1 MSVGEYVAT
10 PPTLVDGDLRKLRLD
25 STGALV
31 VSGGGGGGGTSE
43 VEVTNFPAT
52 QPVSGTVAVS
62 GSVAVTGPLTNAQ
75 LTAQALAT
83 EATLASV
90 LTELQTLNAALVTAN
105 GHLANIETNTAA

>member
-1 MSVGEYVAT
+1 MTMFGEYLAS
-10 PPTLVDGDLRKLRLD
+10 PPTLTDGDQQKLRLD

-31 VSGGGGGGGTSE
+31 VSGGGGGGTSQ

-52 QPVSGTVAVS
+52 QPVS
-62 GSVAVTGPLTNAQ
+62 GPLTNAQ

-105 GHLANIETNTAA
+105 GHLAAIETNTGTP